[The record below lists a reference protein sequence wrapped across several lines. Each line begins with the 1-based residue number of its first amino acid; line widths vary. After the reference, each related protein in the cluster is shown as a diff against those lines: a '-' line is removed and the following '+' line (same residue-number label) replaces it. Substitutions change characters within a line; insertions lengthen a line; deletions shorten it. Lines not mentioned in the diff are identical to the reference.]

1 MKKKNLIIY
10 STLSLLV
17 VAEVAGWATFTIL
30 ATRPKGGQEIE
41 MWVGSESVDFYR
53 GLVDEFKKSHSD
65 FGYAVNVVGADT
77 GTAAAA
83 MINDNTAC
91 PEIITI
97 AHDNI
102 GKLSRMNYIA
112 PIVENYDDHLLDQIL
127 ADNPESFKK
136 AIINVLGQEE
146 SISYTFAVPYISQA
160 LFLYYDTRYVTAEQA
175 KTFEG
180 LREAAAAQG
189 DDVKSYMVT
198 GTDGYNFSFTLLARN
213 ISAGNVS
220 NLRLYEGGNRYDCYN
235 QDNDQ
240 VATLKWMQRSYEDPN
255 GGMLDFD
262 GQWYIQVQEHKAL
275 SAIGG
280 AWHYN
285 FFKNAVGEENVG
297 CAVIPT
303 FTLTAADVEGINDVV
318 YPEDQGI
325 PQELWGTVDTA
336 PKAGDVYR
344 GGSFVDCKCFAL
356 NMAKLED
363 KSDKTEEGKV
373 KKYKALCTLL
383 KYLSSKDA
391 QNGSFKEATNVP
403 AYVGADEFIN
413 SLVPDVD
420 APASVIDM
428 AKAQTGMNIYG
439 IPQPFVTGTLNTYFY
454 SKSTPDLYKNCIKKI
469 SGSGGDS
476 VDGIRRTLWRMQY
489 IWEHGTSPKSE
500 DRYPTSYP
508 AEAFVNRNKDE

>member
-112 PIVENYDDHLLDQIL
+112 PIVEDYDDHLLDQIL

-146 SISYTFAVPYISQA
+146 SVSYTFAVPYISQA

-213 ISAGNVS
+213 ISDGNVS

-255 GGMLDFD
+255 G
-262 GQWYIQVQEHKAL
+262 
-275 SAIGG
+275 
-280 AWHYN
+280 
-285 FFKNAVGEENVG
+285 
-297 CAVIPT
+297 T
-303 FTLTAADVEGINDVV
+303 T
-318 YPEDQGI
+318 
-325 PQELWGTVDTA
+325 
-336 PKAGDVYR
+336 
-344 GGSFVDCKCFAL
+344 
-356 NMAKLED
+356 
-363 KSDKTEEGKV
+363 
-373 KKYKALCTLL
+373 
-383 KYLSSKDA
+383 
-391 QNGSFKEATNVP
+391 
-403 AYVGADEFIN
+403 
-413 SLVPDVD
+413 
-420 APASVIDM
+420 SV
-428 AKAQTGMNIYG
+428 T
-439 IPQPFVTGTLNTYFY
+439 
-454 SKSTPDLYKNCIKKI
+454 
-469 SGSGGDS
+469 
-476 VDGIRRTLWRMQY
+476 
-489 IWEHGTSPKSE
+489 
-500 DRYPTSYP
+500 
-508 AEAFVNRNKDE
+508 